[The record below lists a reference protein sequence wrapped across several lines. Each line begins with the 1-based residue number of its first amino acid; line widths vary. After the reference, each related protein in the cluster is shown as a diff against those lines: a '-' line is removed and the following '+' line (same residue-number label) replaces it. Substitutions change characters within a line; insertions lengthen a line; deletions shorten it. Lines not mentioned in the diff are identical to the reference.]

1 MNELRT
7 ILVVEDDSD
16 ISEAVSAILGDYGYS
31 VVVAANGREAL
42 DRLRESAT
50 PPRLI
55 LLDLMMPVM
64 DGWQFRAAQAA
75 DPALA
80 AIPVVLVS
88 ADVGVAKAAEQL
100 AVSAWLRKPVDI
112 RALIAVLD
120 SHLG

>member
-16 ISEAVSAILGDYGYS
+16 ISEAVTAILGDYGYS
-31 VVVAANGREAL
+31 VHAAANGQEAL
-42 DRLRESAT
+42 DRLRT
-50 PPRLI
+50 FNPLPRLI

-88 ADVGVAKAAEQL
+88 ADVGVAQAAEQL
-100 AVSAWLRKPVDI
+100 AVAAWLRKPVDI

-120 SHLG
+120 RQLL

>member
-16 ISEAVSAILGDYGYS
+16 ISEAVVAILGDYGYS
-31 VVVAANGREAL
+31 VVTSANGQEAL
-42 DRLRESAT
+42 ERLRTSA
-50 PPRLI
+50 PLPRLI

-64 DGWQFRAAQAA
+64 DGWQFRAAQSA

-100 AVSAWLRKPVDI
+100 AVAGWLRKPVDI
-112 RALIAVLD
+112 RELIAVLD
-120 SHLG
+120 MHLV

>member
-16 ISEAVSAILGDYGYS
+16 ISEAVVAILGDYGYS
-31 VVVAANGREAL
+31 VVVSANGQEAL
-42 DRLRESAT
+42 VRLRTSV
-50 PPRLI
+50 PLPRLI

-64 DGWQFRAAQAA
+64 DGWQFRAAQSA

-80 AIPVVLVS
+80 AIPVVLCS

-100 AVSAWLRKPVDI
+100 AVAGWLRKPVDI

-120 SHLG
+120 MHLV